1 MFTVYFIFD
10 YASLFFLLTV
20 LFGFA
25 AASSEATAGAVFRV
39 RDLFSFAFIAFFRLE
54 FP

>member
-1 MFTVYFIFD
+1 MFTKRFMY
-10 YASLFFLLTV
+10 YASVFFLEVV

-25 AASSEATAGAVFRV
+25 AASSVATAGAVFRIA
-39 RDLFSFAFIAFFRLE
+39 DLFNFALIAFFRLA

>member
-1 MFTVYFIFD
+1 MFAIYFIFD
-10 YASLFFLLTV
+10 YASVFFLVTV

-25 AASSEATAGAVFRV
+25 TASSVATTGAVFRIA
-39 RDLFSFAFIAFFRLE
+39 DLFSFALIAFLFLE